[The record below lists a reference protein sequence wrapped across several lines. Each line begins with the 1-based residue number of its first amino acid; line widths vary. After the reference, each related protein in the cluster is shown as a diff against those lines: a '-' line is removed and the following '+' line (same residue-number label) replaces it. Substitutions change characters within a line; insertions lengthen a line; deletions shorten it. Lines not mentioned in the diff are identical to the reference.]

1 MIRKLSTFL
10 VGLFLFAAPWVARA
24 DEFVNVDPSKVNKPT
39 SAPLFV
45 VISYSAIWLVVVFF
59 AFLLWRRQSAVREE
73 LQRAQAR
80 LDELTEDAAD
90 KGK

>member
-10 VGLFLFAAPWVARA
+10 LGLLVLATPWLARA
-24 DEFVNVDPSKVNKPT
+24 DEFVNVDPSKVDKPT

-45 VISYSAIWLVVVFF
+45 IISYSAIWLVVVFF

-73 LQRAQAR
+73 LERAQAR
-80 LDELTEDAAD
+80 LDELTEGAAD